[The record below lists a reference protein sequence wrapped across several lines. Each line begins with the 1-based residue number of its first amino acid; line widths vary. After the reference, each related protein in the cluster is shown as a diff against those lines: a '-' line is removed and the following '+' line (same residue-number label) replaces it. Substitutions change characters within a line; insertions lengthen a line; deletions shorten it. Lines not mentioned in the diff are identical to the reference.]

1 MPFSTMTLGVQS
13 REFKKVY
20 TETAKVAATT
30 YNSLFNEVDID
41 REYDLVKALGPFGAF
56 SYRGQF
62 EDSVEDTR
70 LQHFSQTIQTENWS
84 KKWRSSW
91 QNEKEDPNGSAKD
104 LVRQATYAKFK
115 SIDALHFDVFN
126 RALNTSYLG
135 PDGDPLVDADHVWYT
150 GSDTYSNLETASALS
165 EATLETAIQ
174 NARAALDARGRPL
187 SYMGSFIL
195 LVPPA
200 LAYKAQKLKV
210 SLTAP
215 ESDNGAKN
223 VVGVDITVKVS
234 PYLTDTNAWFL
245 IPAQKE
251 ENPLN
256 TFWFKRH
263 YMNHEAN
270 VEGDLTSVM
279 GYQLK
284 TFWTAPILLRGNE
297 GA

>member
-1 MPFSTMTLGVQS
+1 MTLGVQS
-13 REFKKVY
+13 RELKKVY
-20 TETAKVAATT
+20 TETAKVAGTT
-30 YNSLFNEVDID
+30 YGRLFNEVDID

-56 SYRGQF
+56 NVRGQF

-91 QNEKEDPNGSAKD
+91 QHEKENPMGTAKD
-104 LVRQATYAKFK
+104 NVRQVTYAKYK
-115 SIDALHFDVFN
+115 SIDGLHFDVFN
-126 RALNTSYLG
+126 RAFNTSYLG
-135 PDGDPLVDADHVWYT
+135 PDGDPLGDADHVWFT

-174 NARAALDARGRPL
+174 NARAALDARGEPL
-187 SYMGSFIL
+187 GYMGGFIL
-195 LVPPA
+195 VVPPA

-223 VVGVDITVKVS
+223 VVGMDITVMVS
-234 PYLTDTNAWFL
+234 PHLDDTNAWFVV
-245 IPAQKE
+245 PATKE
-251 ENPLN
+251 DNPLN
-256 TFWFKRH
+256 TFWFNRG
-263 YMNHEAN
+263 YMNTDVN
-270 VEGDLTSVM
+270 VEGDRTFVM

-284 TFWTAPILLRGNE
+284 TFWTSPILLRCNE